1 MAEIFGISVTGG
13 SSGEGA
19 TLTVIA
25 PQNTQSITIKKGE
38 KTYTKQGTTAEFKNL
53 EAGTW
58 EITSLSTTGQVSG
71 KKEVTIVL
79 QYSSQTAYFA
89 ANIQVTYPA
98 GSTCTCS
105 KNEIVLNAPDTT
117 GSHIFVVPEAGEWI
131 VSSTD
136 GELTDSESVIIS
148 SDGESKSIT
157 LEYFT
162 ATIITTF
169 PTDCTSVTCKK
180 DAVTLSVP
188 SGELPKGSYT
198 FSVHE
203 TGEWVL
209 ECTNGVD
216 TDTETVNVTE
226 EKEYT
231 ALLEFA
237 LILFENGSYDPTTG
251 GWTSN
256 NYEDAIYSRE
266 SSRVAVDE
274 GIECSVD
281 IYNDVGGI
289 CGTANPIDIT
299 RMSTLNFVGKLS
311 SVHEGISDFMVGV
324 SLSKSISNSVPAKT
338 EITTAGSVDINL
350 DVSKVSGKVYV
361 FVAALRTNQ
370 ISYERATDTIEIT
383 KIVGEL
389 E

>member
-25 PQNTQSITIKKGE
+25 PQNTQSITVKKGE

-105 KNEIVLNAPDTT
+105 KGEIVLNAPDTT

-162 ATIITTF
+162 ATIVTTF
-169 PTDCTSVTCKK
+169 PTDCTAVTCTK
-180 DAVTLSVP
+180 DSTVLSVP
-188 SGELPKGSYT
+188 SGELSKGAYT
-198 FSVHE
+198 FNIPE
-203 TGEWVL
+203 TGEWTL

-226 EKEYT
+226 EKAYT
-231 ALLEFA
+231 VELSFRTYY
-237 LILFENGSYDPTTG
+237 FKNGDVSELTG
-251 GWTSN
+251 GWTKGATGNTLSLRINVRSDGYSQTDATNTNNTIDFSKINTVHVVGSLAASGEYSN
-256 NYEDAIYSRE
+256 AKFSVGSAKVSVNGGTNTSNTKKDF
-266 SSRVAVDE
+266 
-274 GIECSVD
+274 SVD
-281 IYNDVGGI
+281 VSNVSSGQ
-289 CGTANPIDIT
+289 IT
-299 RMSTLNFVGKLS
+299 INLMSGRDYASCN
-311 SVHEGISDFMVGV
+311 I
-324 SLSKSISNSVPAKT
+324 T
-338 EITTAGSVDINL
+338 EIYGV
-350 DVSKVSGKVYV
+350 
-361 FVAALRTNQ
+361 
-370 ISYERATDTIEIT
+370 
-383 KIVGEL
+383 
-389 E
+389 

>member
-105 KNEIVLNAPDTT
+105 KGEIVLNAPDTT
-117 GSHIFVVPEAGEWI
+117 GSHIFVVPEVGEWI

-148 SDGESKSIT
+148 SDGESKSVT

-162 ATIITTF
+162 ATIVTTF
-169 PTDCTSVTCKK
+169 PTDCTSVTCTKG
-180 DAVTLSVP
+180 DTIFSVP
-188 SGELPKGSYT
+188 SGELSKGSYT

-203 TGEWVL
+203 TGEWTL
-209 ECTNGVD
+209 ECTNGTD
-216 TDTETVNVTE
+216 TDSTTVNVTE
-226 EKEYT
+226 EKAYSASLSFT
-231 ALLEFA
+231 
-237 LILFENGSYDPTTG
+237 LILFDNGSYAPETG
-251 GWTSN
+251 GWTGIKNKKLEATSRRQDGGVNSIVPWYSN
-256 NYEDAIYSRE
+256 N
-266 SSRVAVDE
+266 
-274 GIECSVD
+274 GI
-281 IYNDVGGI
+281 
-289 CGTANPIDIT
+289 
-299 RMSTLNFVGKLS
+299 
-311 SVHEGISDFMVGV
+311 
-324 SLSKSISNSVPAKT
+324 
-338 EITTAGSVDINL
+338 
-350 DVSKVSGKVYV
+350 DVSGFDTLKFNVDFGVIGEGDPDREDRVELVVGLTTDANKATTSPSKMTAKKSVSGATGIYELDISSINGVYHVTGITDGGAWTSVVKTSRTTTIKVW
-361 FVAALRTNQ
+361 
-370 ISYERATDTIEIT
+370 
-383 KIVGEL
+383 L

>member
-25 PQNTQSITIKKGE
+25 PQNTQSITVKKDE

-58 EITSLSTTGQVSG
+58 EITSLSTTGHVSG

-105 KNEIVLNAPDTT
+105 KGEIVLNAPDTT

-162 ATIITTF
+162 ATIVTTF
-169 PTDCTSVTCKK
+169 PTDCTSVTCTKG
-180 DAVTLSVP
+180 DTVLSVP
-188 SGELPKGSYT
+188 SGSLASGEHT

-203 TGEWVL
+203 AGEWTVTA
-209 ECTNGVD
+209 ENESSSKS
-216 TDTETVNVTE
+216 ETVNVTE
-226 EKEYT
+226 SKAYSVSIAFT
-231 ALLEFA
+231 
-237 LILFENGSYDPTTG
+237 LILFQNGSDNTAVTG
-251 GWTSN
+251 GWTSKTG
-256 NYEDAIYSRE
+256 NYVGFDTQSNTYKESYSKNK
-266 SSRVAVDE
+266 VDLT
-274 GIECSVD
+274 G
-281 IYNDVGGI
+281 Y
-289 CGTANPIDIT
+289 
-299 RMSTLNFVGKLS
+299 STLNFLF
-311 SVHEGISDFMVGV
+311 SVYFCVAGLRCGA
-324 SLSKSISNSVPAKT
+324 SNAKT
-338 EITTAGSVDINL
+338 GSPNQAVSKLDDTNESQSNITATV
-350 DVSKVSGKVYV
+350 DVSEINSAQYIGFYSPTIGGQYSYVY
-361 FVAALRTNQ
+361 
-370 ISYERATDTIEIT
+370 RAKCS
-383 KIVGEL
+383 KIWL